1 MFGKIPANRA
11 QKIGFLLMP
20 DFSMIAFTACIE
32 PLRAANR
39 LSRKPLYE
47 WQTLSVDGESVT
59 ASNKVTITP
68 DNACVNAHDC
78 DVIFVCAG
86 LRPARFLDQSLRGE
100 LRGFSLRGT
109 HLGAVCTGSEALAY
123 AGLLTGYRCTIHWEN
138 IETFKEVYP
147 SLNITATLFEIDRN
161 RYTCSGGTA
170 PIDMMIH
177 GIKLDH
183 GEVLALN
190 VAEQLLHNFIR
201 EPHDNQRMA
210 IEHRTGIHH
219 PKLLASIG
227 YMEVHIEQNMS
238 LEKLAETVGLSLRQL
253 ERLFKTQLNT
263 TPGKYYLNLRLERAR
278 HFLRQ
283 TKMSVTEISLATGFN
298 SASNFSRSYR
308 THYGHTP
315 NHERTP
321 TV

>member
-1 MFGKIPANRA
+1 MFGNVPRNRA

-20 DFSMIAFTACIE
+20 EFSMMAFTACIE

-39 LSRKPLYE
+39 LSREPLYD
-47 WQTLSVDGESVT
+47 WRTLSLDGDAVK
-59 ASNKVTITP
+59 ASNEVTIIP
-68 DNACVNAHDC
+68 DMRTGDAQDC
-78 DVIFVCAG
+78 AVIFVCAG
-86 LRPARFLDQSLRGE
+86 LRPARFLTPKLRGE
-100 LRGFSLRGT
+100 IRGFALRGT

-123 AGLLTGYRCTIHWEN
+123 AGVLTGYRCTIHWEN

-147 SLNITATLFEIDRN
+147 SLDITATLFEIDRN

-183 GEVLALN
+183 GETLAFN

-201 EPHDNQRMA
+201 EPHENQRMA
-210 IEHRTGIHH
+210 IEHRTGINH

-227 YMEVHIEQNMS
+227 YMEVYIEQTLP
-238 LEKLAETVGLSLRQL
+238 LEKLARSVGLSLRQL
-253 ERLFKTQLNT
+253 ERLFKTHLKT

-278 HFLRQ
+278 QFLRQ
-283 TKMSVTEISLATGFN
+283 TTLSVTEVSLATGFN
-298 SASNFSRSYR
+298 SASSFSRSYR
-308 THYGHTP
+308 TAYGHTP
-315 NHERTP
+315 NDERHNP
-321 TV
+321 A